1 MSNDSNRRKP
11 YPKDH
16 MQGAGRRIYP
26 GAAGSAP
33 RVGRIAQN
41 VPRAQRVTAESEA
54 EPRRENRRFDDGHD
68 SRREGRYPGNGYDSK
83 RENRYPGNGYDSKRE
98 NRYPGNGYDP
108 KRGDR
113 YPGNG
118 YDSKRGDRY
127 PGNGYDSKRGDR
139 YPGNGYDSRRG
150 DRYPE
155 NEGEPRRDGRPFRRE
170 DAPDAGFH
178 RGGAYRAPT
187 GPRQYR
193 RDYDAPEEAG
203 PDVEPSEDTHT
214 LAGRNPIREALKAGR
229 PVEKLLVAS
238 GDLSGAAQ
246 ELIRM
251 AREAGA
257 VVQQVE
263 RSRLDQI
270 YPAHQGMLAYVA
282 AVPYVAL
289 SDLLDAAAEKG
300 EDPFLILL
308 DGITDPHN
316 LGAIVRTA
324 ECAGAH
330 GVVIPERRA
339 AGLTP
344 AAAKA
349 AAGALSHMPIARVK
363 NLNRAIEELKARN
376 VWVVGTAMD
385 GEDAL
390 TADMSGPVA
399 LVIGSEGEG
408 VSRLTLEK
416 CDRTVA
422 LPMLGRI
429 ESLNASVAA
438 GILMYEVVRARA
450 K

>member
-1 MSNDSNRRKP
+1 MSNYDNRRKP
-11 YPKDH
+11 GRGSGAP
-16 MQGAGRRIYP
+16 GAGRRVYP
-26 GAAGSAP
+26 DAAGNAP

-41 VPRAQRVTAESEA
+41 VPAAQRVTADGEYDAVEREIYRGNRPQRKEA
-54 EPRRENRRFDDGHD
+54 SSNA
-68 SRREGRYPGNGYDSK
+68 SL
-83 RENRYPGNGYDSKRE
+83 
-98 NRYPGNGYDP
+98 
-108 KRGDR
+108 
-113 YPGNG
+113 
-118 YDSKRGDRY
+118 
-127 PGNGYDSKRGDR
+127 
-139 YPGNGYDSRRG
+139 
-150 DRYPE
+150 
-155 NEGEPRRDGRPFRRE
+155 
-170 DAPDAGFH
+170 H
-178 RGGAYRAPT
+178 RGSAYRAPT
-187 GPRQYR
+187 GPQ
-193 RDYDAPEEAG
+193 PIGEA
-203 PDVEPSEDTHT
+203 EDGRI

-238 GDLSGAAQ
+238 GELSGAAR
-246 ELIRM
+246 EIVGL

-263 RSRLDQI
+263 RARLDQL

-282 AVPYVAL
+282 AVPYVQVEDML
-289 SDLLDAAAEKG
+289 AAAAAKG

-316 LGAIVRTA
+316 LGAIVRSA

-349 AAGALSHMPIARVK
+349 AAGALNHMPIARVK
-363 NLNRAIEELKARN
+363 NLNRTIEELKARN
-376 VWVVGTAMD
+376 IWVVGTAMD

-390 TADMSGPVA
+390 AADLSGPIA

-408 VSRLTLEK
+408 IARLTLEK
-416 CDRTVA
+416 CDRTIS
-422 LPMLGRI
+422 LPMKGRI

-438 GILMYEVVRARA
+438 GILMYEIVRARA